1 MKYMSFSAMML
12 ICLAITHPV
21 ISQTTLSGTYSESMY
36 LSLNNSP
43 YLVVDSAIFE
53 GPDLR
58 IDRGVFITFKFHPDA
73 ERKAYM
79 RIRSTISLPESD
91 GDPQAIIF
99 TSERDNKPEDLNGD
113 EGASRPAPGD
123 WGYVHFDPGNPAN
136 YIVNLDYLTF
146 RYGGGRASGSQ
157 TDDRLFPMTTV
168 SDYNESGRHEE
179 RMVFFRCNFTQ
190 SAGVGFSAGMGILDD
205 CLVSNNHHGIQ
216 IRTSDALLK
225 NTLISENKMYP
236 IYLIDPL
243 IKRDDIDNINSVID
257 WYYNNQVEGNAV
269 NAIAMEGTISQ
280 AHDDKDPSRWTQL
293 QNLDLP
299 YLITNDLIIDSL
311 DMFVESGTLVKFLP
325 RAYTGKA
332 LSIIAK
338 NTGTLN
344 AYDGVVFTSLHDY
357 TYDLQPPERIEADPV
372 PGDWGIISTE
382 MPLMLGAIFRYGGKY
397 VSSSDGQNKP
407 DSSAVLHI
415 TGPRERGITSIGFNP
430 WGEIEGCVFQKL
442 YLHGIQVPLPEPGSA
457 RVSIT
462 GNSFFLDQDSYGVR
476 THWEADPED
485 LDVNAHGNYWNGK
498 KGPFHPDLN
507 AEGNGCR
514 VGDYVAFLDYLSMP
528 EIGDPQEYSI
538 LRGRVTDLKDN
549 PVINAAVTLLSKS
562 PKTVYTNEQGLYYL
576 SGIKP
581 GAGYEL
587 KVKAKAYR
595 ADKVAPLD
603 IPADTSLQIPFRL
616 EELSIDYAL
625 DRNSFQINPEES
637 SVSVGGTAHRYYRI
651 IDIVSK
657 EPVYG
662 VEVLVPGVDTFISDT
677 RGIVDVAIPASA
689 VGSANRSKSFEIL
702 RIGLETLDIPG
713 DQRESFRVNVRPYKY
728 RKIWSGSTF
737 FTVGISGV
745 QAQKERGAA
754 IDLHLKDEGSGA
766 LADSIRMVR
775 QSRVGFGVSQGAN
788 AKIELGSVEAGAEAG
803 VGVNLDNIFE
813 DDFKFDYPNNT
824 GPQALAKFI
833 VMANGALPYMS
844 ASLTRYF
851 VSALERRVDD
861 IDKAALSNAIG
872 MNLHGYASAEA
883 KLDLDLL
890 EGDEASLGAEIK
902 GSTSISSDITYMAR
916 RDAHRNPVSGKYPL
930 DIGFNVSSEIKA
942 ETGFSVGLDLSK
954 LFGIEEENKPS
965 KSGHKVDS
973 NLPFPLPSEDLGL
986 DLLGGEVSGSL
997 RFGYHFATR
1006 RFTSHPSCRLGFM
1019 YGYSYTLEGNIL
1031 EQSAG
1036 FSQNREFNYSF
1047 DIYDSEIIETISEST
1062 ELANS
1067 LLSSDNLLKL
1077 NISDL
1082 TSGKFFNNP
1091 MNSIAYQQTRNSFSL
1106 APVPYKKTVSEQV
1119 DEGSFKL
1126 AINVGISVVS
1136 AKFGAGFKYKE
1147 VNTYQK
1153 ENGLFYNWK
1162 LYPLESY
1169 EFLENNDEYKARLI
1183 VQDIVNTSADYLI
1196 GEVKRKIIPP
1206 IFRKIK
1212 IWPFNKKSAGSYV
1225 PIGPDSRTSQLVF
1238 ADSSTVFSIEGIDS
1252 LDVIYWDWYGTGE
1265 ESSLKK
1271 AASKPD
1277 LYALNEYVKK
1287 SATRIH
1293 KLDYGIGGFY
1303 QFEPYNVSVG
1313 DNQVDV
1319 VINYFEE
1326 ELLVMLNDSSTYRIS
1341 ESDLRMYKEDQ
1352 EQNKWTF
1359 IGGVVDTVN
1368 NTVKA
1373 RIDGFGTFTLAP
1385 FIPSGNLQLMASLDS
1400 IMPVGSMM
1408 PDGFMMPEGSMMTE
1422 DAWTKSMIQSVN
1434 LKYNT
1439 GVQVSNGE
1447 LFTLKA
1453 SRGSFEGDDAD
1464 KSREG
1469 FQVAAMGG
1477 MIQAMYM
1484 ADSLTGD
1491 VRIVAES
1498 VVGDA
1503 RGSIDIFVY
1512 DSLAPQ
1518 APLLSGVSM
1527 VDEEVHLH
1535 WQPGKEEDITAYF
1548 VHYDTV
1554 SGGPYKGTASVFGD
1568 ASPVLAGLDSSINLA
1583 GLDPGKQYFFS
1594 ITAIDRCGNMSEY
1607 SNELSVFTEINYRPV
1622 FYHRVIHIEPD
1633 LARGTVIDTL
1643 LARDDDEDQVLSFY
1657 FTEENKEDAFA
1668 IDPSTGVLSVANS
1681 NRLNYFTTRI
1691 DTFLLHVG
1699 VVDNASTPA
1708 RDEGLVLVVLDVE
1721 TWVPSYQDEQS
1732 ASLELYPNP
1741 ARDYVSVK
1749 LGESAIL
1756 GQFNLA
1762 VYGSDGKRHV
1772 SISYEHINQYE
1783 IQLPV
1788 GQLEEGVYH
1797 VVLESESGKRIGK
1810 LVILE

>member
-1 MKYMSFSAMML
+1 MKYKSFLPLML
-12 ICLAITHPV
+12 ICLALTHPV
-21 ISQTTLSGTYSESMY
+21 ISQTTLSGNYTESMY

-43 YLVVDSAIFE
+43 YLVVDSAVFE

-58 IDRGVFITFKFHPDA
+58 IDRGVIITFKFHPDA

-123 WGYVHFDPGNPAN
+123 WGYVLFDPGNPAN

-157 TDDRLFPMTTV
+157 TDERLFPMTTV

-179 RMVFFRCNFTQ
+179 RIVFFRCNFTQ

-280 AHDDKDPSRWTQL
+280 AHDDKDPSRWTHL

-325 RAYTGKA
+325 QAYSGKA

-338 NTGTLN
+338 NTATLN

-372 PGDWGIISTE
+372 PGDWGFISTE
-382 MPLMLGAIFRYGGKY
+382 MPLMLGATFRYGGKY

-415 TGPRERGITSIGFNP
+415 TGPRKRGITSIGFNP

-476 THWEADPED
+476 THWETDPED

-498 KGPFHPDLN
+498 KGPFHPDMN
-507 AEGNGCR
+507 ALGNGCK
-514 VGDYVAFLDYLSMP
+514 VDDFIGFLDYLSIP

-538 LRGRVTDLKDN
+538 LRGTVTDLKDN

-581 GAGYEL
+581 GTGYEL

-603 IPADTSLQIPFRL
+603 IPADTSLQIPFQL
-616 EELSIDYAL
+616 EELSIDYAI
-625 DRNSFQINPEES
+625 DKSYFQINPEKS
-637 SVSVGGTAHRYYRI
+637 TVSVGGTAHRYYRI
-651 IDIVSK
+651 IDIESK

-662 VEVLVPGVDTFISDT
+662 VEVLVPGVDTFYSDT

-689 VGSANRSKSFEIL
+689 VGRANSSKPFEIE
-702 RIGLETLDIPG
+702 RIGLETLDIPWE
-713 DQRESFRVNVRPYKY
+713 QRETFTVGVRPYTYQKV
-728 RKIWSGSTF
+728 WSGNTF
-737 FTVGISGV
+737 FKVGAVSLE
-745 QAQKERGAA
+745 AQTEKGAA
-754 IDLHLKDEGSGA
+754 IDLYLKDEGSGVF
-766 LADSIRMVR
+766 ADSIRMVR
-775 QSRVGFGVSQGAN
+775 QSSVGFGAN
-788 AKIELGSVEAGAEAG
+788 QEASAKVEIGSLEAGAEAG
-803 VGVNLDNIFE
+803 VGVNLNSIYE
-813 DDFKFDYPNNT
+813 DDFKFDYPNST

-833 VMANGALPYMS
+833 VLADGALPYMS

-861 IDKAALSNAIG
+861 IDKAALTNATG
-872 MNLHGYASAEA
+872 LNLHGYASAKAGME
-883 KLDLDLL
+883 LDL
-890 EGDEASLGAEIK
+890 GDQIPTLGAELT
-902 GSTSISSDITYMAR
+902 GAASVTGDITYMAR
-916 RDAHRNPVSGKYPL
+916 RNAHKNPVTDKHPL
-930 DIGFNVSSEIKA
+930 DIDFNFSTELKA
-942 ETGFSVGLDLSK
+942 SVEGSIGIDLTK
-954 LFGIEEENKPS
+954 LFKDDDDDGKLKKE
-965 KSGHKVDS
+965 S
-973 NLPFPLPSEDLGL
+973 NLPNESPK
-986 DLLGGEVSGSL
+986 DLLSPDIGFETAGSI
-997 RFGYHFATR
+997 RYGYHFGTS
-1006 RFTSHPSCRLGFM
+1006 RFTTDPSCRLGFM
-1019 YGYSYTLEGNIL
+1019 YGYSYDVKGNL
-1031 EQSAG
+1031 GENEKEHSG
-1036 FSQNREFNYSF
+1036 NREIGYSF
-1047 DIYDSEIIETISEST
+1047 HLSDSEIIETISEST
-1062 ELANS
+1062 NLAQS
-1067 LLSSDNLLKL
+1067 LLSDDNLLNL
-1077 NISDL
+1077 NITDL

-1091 MNSIAYQQTRNSFSL
+1091 MNSIAYQQSRNSFTL
-1106 APVPYKKTVSEQV
+1106 APVPYQKTINEQV
-1119 DEGSFKL
+1119 GEGSFKL
-1126 AINVGISVVS
+1126 SINVGFSVVS
-1136 AKFGAGFKYKE
+1136 AKFGAGFSYKE
-1147 VNTYQK
+1147 VNTYRQ

-1169 EFLENNDEYKARLI
+1169 EFLENNDDYKAKLI
-1183 VQDIVNTSADYLI
+1183 LQDIVSTSANYLVD
-1196 GEVKRKIIPP
+1196 EVKKKIIPP

-1212 IWPFNKKSAGSYV
+1212 IWPFNKKSAATYV
-1225 PIGPDSRTSQLVF
+1225 PIGPDSRSSQLVF
-1238 ADSSTVFSIEGIDS
+1238 ADSSTVFSIDGIDS

-1271 AASKPD
+1271 AASNPA

-1303 QFEPYNVSVG
+1303 QFEPYNISVG

-1326 ELLVMLNDSSTYRIS
+1326 ELLVLLNDSSTYRIS

-1359 IGGVVDTVN
+1359 IGGVVDTIN

-1385 FIPSGNLQLMASLDS
+1385 FIPSGTLQLMTSLDS
-1400 IMPVGSMM
+1400 IMPEGSMM
-1408 PDGFMMPEGSMMTE
+1408 PDGFMMPDASMMTE
-1422 DAWTKSMIQSVN
+1422 DAWTKSMIQSAN

-1447 LFTLKA
+1447 LFTIKA
-1453 SRGSFEGDDAD
+1453 SRGTFEGDDAD
-1464 KSREG
+1464 ESREG

-1518 APLLSGVSM
+1518 APLLTGVSM
-1527 VDEEVHLH
+1527 LDEEVQLH
-1535 WQPGKEEDITAYF
+1535 WQPGNEEDITGYF
-1548 VHYDTV
+1548 VHYDTL
-1554 SGGPYKGTASVFGD
+1554 SGGPYEGSASVFGD
-1568 ASPVLAGLDSSINLA
+1568 ASPVNAGLDSSINLA
-1583 GLDPGKQYFFS
+1583 GLAPGTQYYFS
-1594 ITAIDRCGNMSEY
+1594 ITAIDRCGNTSEY
-1607 SNELSVFTEINYRPV
+1607 SNEMSVFTEINHRPI

-1633 LARGTVIDTL
+1633 LAQGTVIDTL
-1643 LARDDDEDQVLSFY
+1643 LARDEDEDQILSYY
-1657 FTEENKEDAFA
+1657 FTEENNEDAFA
-1668 IDPSTGVLSVANS
+1668 VDQTSGVLRVANF

-1699 VVDNASTPA
+1699 VVDNATTPA

-1721 TWVPSYQDEQS
+1721 TWVPSHQDDQS
-1732 ASLELYPNP
+1732 ASLELFPNP
-1741 ARDYVSVK
+1741 AREYVTVK
-1749 LGESAIL
+1749 LGESAYK
-1756 GQFNLA
+1756 GRFSLA
-1762 VYGSDGKRHV
+1762 VYGSDGRRHF
-1772 SISYEHINQYE
+1772 SKSYEHNTQYE

-1797 VVLESESGKRIGK
+1797 VVLESDSDKRIGK